1 MAYNL
6 ELEQHID
13 VIALSWPGIEKKKM
27 FGGLC
32 YLLNGHIAFGIHH
45 DELIVRLGCENKTSD
60 ALCQPHI
67 KPFDITG
74 KPMRGWVMVSPAGWT
89 DEAELDIWLGAGREF
104 AENLPPKNGGI
115 SPVR

>member
-13 VIALSWPGIEKKKM
+13 VIALPWHGIEKKKM

-32 YLLNGHIAFGIHH
+32 YLLGGNIAFGIHH
-45 DELIVRLGCENKTSD
+45 DELIVRLCCEKKASD

-67 KPFDITG
+67 RPFDITG
-74 KPMRGWVMVSPAGWT
+74 KPMRGWLMVSPAGWG
-89 DEAELDIWLGAGREF
+89 DEAELDIWLREGRACAESLPVKSGA
-104 AENLPPKNGGI
+104 
-115 SPVR
+115 